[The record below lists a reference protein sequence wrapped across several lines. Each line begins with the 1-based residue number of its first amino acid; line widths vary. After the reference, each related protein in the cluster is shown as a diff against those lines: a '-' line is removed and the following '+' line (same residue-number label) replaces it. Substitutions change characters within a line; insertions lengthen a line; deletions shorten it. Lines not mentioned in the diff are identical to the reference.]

1 MMSRPTLLKVTFK
14 GDQINALNEIL
25 WDYISIL
32 QHSYKTWA
40 AALSARQYAIEHPEM
55 IDKKTLESNPTIFD
69 DIKKEIET
77 MEKDLPH
84 IEVAITRAMQL
95 KEQLPLQNNEKETN
109 ETNSVQPTW
118 ELQNDTAG
126 NQPDAEVP
134 ENA

>member
-1 MMSRPTLLKVTFK
+1 MSRPTLLKVTFK

-69 DIKKEIET
+69 DIKKEIEQMST
-77 MEKDLPH
+77 DLPH

-95 KEQLPLQNNEKETN
+95 KEQLPLSDNEKETH
-109 ETNSVQPTW
+109 ETNSIQPTGW
-118 ELQNDTAG
+118 LQDGPASD
-126 NQPDAEVP
+126 QPEPEVS